1 MKRMLTAVI
10 CMALAYNPVAF
21 ADCDYSKDIQK
32 NADGSYNYTKDCH
45 LDVGKKVNALDKR
58 EQQVQLLEK
67 TIELKDLALDK
78 SYERI
83 ENFRE
88 STYKLE
94 DRVNAMEEMKKNNE
108 ILYFVL
114 GIVVTGVAVYGAGQ
128 LHK

>member
-1 MKRMLTAVI
+1 MNRMLSAVI
-10 CMALAYNPVAF
+10 CMVMAFNSTAF
-21 ADCDYSKDIQK
+21 ALCDAKDIVKQD
-32 NADGSYNYTKDCH
+32 DGSYKYSKECH
-45 LDVGKKVNALDKR
+45 LEVGKTFGALEKR

-128 LHK
+128 LK